1 MQINSSS
8 NASGNAIN
16 PFNQS
21 AVPAIAKTY
30 GAKPVM
36 GHTSRKEPLTLM
48 DKAGLLFVVIA
59 LLVLQFLGS
68 IKLLK

>member
-1 MQINSSS
+1 MQINSGS
-8 NASGNAIN
+8 NASGNAMN

-21 AVPAIAKTY
+21 ALPALVKTY
-30 GAKPVM
+30 KVKPVT
-36 GHTSRKEPLTLM
+36 GHASKNEPLTLK
-48 DKAGLLFVVIA
+48 DKAGLFFVVVT

>member
-1 MQINSSS
+1 MQINSGS

-21 AVPAIAKTY
+21 ALPAFANTY
-30 GAKPVM
+30 GVKPVT
-36 GHTSRKEPLTLM
+36 GLDSKNEPLTLK
-48 DKAGLLFVVIA
+48 DKAGLLFVVVT
-59 LLVLQFLGS
+59 LLLLQFLGS